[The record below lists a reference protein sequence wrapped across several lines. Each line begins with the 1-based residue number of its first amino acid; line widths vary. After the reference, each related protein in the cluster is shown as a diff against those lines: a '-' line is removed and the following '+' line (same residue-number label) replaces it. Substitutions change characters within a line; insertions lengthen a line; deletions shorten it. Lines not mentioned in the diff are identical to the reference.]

1 MERVLVTGAN
11 GFVGGHL
18 AQELINQN
26 YEVTGLVFDAT
37 QQGNLP
43 SSVKKLE
50 VDLTK
55 KNHLKVIDF
64 RSIDYVIHLAGL
76 ANVGKSF
83 GDPEGYMKAN
93 VGMEINLFDEA
104 LAQNTHPRFLI
115 ISSGSLYDPLASL
128 PITEGSRVAP
138 NSPYAESKLAQET
151 EAQNYT
157 SRGLES
163 VIVRPF
169 NHIGPG
175 QGLGFIVPDLVKQVV
190 DFKTGATQ
198 NIQVGN
204 LDTSRDYTDVRDIV
218 KAYVS
223 LMVKGRSGEIYNV
236 CSGKAVSGRE
246 LLGKIIDIVGVD
258 PEIVVDQ
265 SRIRPTDTPLIY
277 GNPAK
282 LTKEAGWQPVIS
294 LDQTL
299 NDVVNE
305 WLAKA

>member
-1 MERVLVTGAN
+1 MERVLITGAN
-11 GFVGGHL
+11 GFVGVHL
-18 AQELINQN
+18 AHELVRQN
-26 YEVTGLVFDAT
+26 YKVTGLVFDAT
-37 QQGNLP
+37 QQSNLP
-43 SSVKKLE
+43 SSVKKIE
-50 VDLTK
+50 TDLTK
-55 KNHLKVIDF
+55 KEQLKIIDF
-64 RSIDYVIHLAGL
+64 KSIDYVIHLAGL
-76 ANVGKSF
+76 ADVGKSF
-83 GDPEGYMKAN
+83 SDPEGYMRAN
-93 VGMEINLFDEA
+93 VGMEVNLFEEA
-104 LAQNTHPRFLI
+104 LAQNAHPRFLI
-115 ISSGSLYDPLASL
+115 ISSGALYDPSASL
-128 PITEGSRVAP
+128 PITETSKVAP
-138 NSPYAESKLAQET
+138 NSPYGESKLAQEKY
-151 EAQNYT
+151 AQEYV
-157 SRGLES
+157 SRGLGS
-163 VIVRPF
+163 IIVRPF
-169 NHIGPG
+169 NHIGPC